1 MKLLKNIAMALTVI
15 LVILYAVSC
24 SPSAKS
30 AVLFATPEE
39 PFSAKV
45 LFDSESEAAQE
56 AAVEFKAQIAELSLG
71 NITAVYPATLMKDDI
86 EVIFGVSDRTAS
98 IKANELLES
107 NGAYESED
115 YYWSFACMDG
125 KLAVI
130 ANSKLAYSI
139 ALRTLFEEY
148 VQDGS
153 FAVLDGLAIC
163 DKLSLADYE
172 AQFDLPKGESLDESV
187 LLESAPLPDL
197 GDAYDMGQGSSLY
210 ILPDS
215 EIWEYTELRESL
227 RESGFTYY
235 TGNRIGDNVFAT
247 YISKTQIVHTMFFYN
262 KNEIRVAVDNRTD
275 GGFSL
280 AGLESENTYERT
292 GESIMTLVDIEPAD
306 YDGGL
311 SMIFKLADGRFFI
324 IDSGILGR
332 KSASGTS
339 AGWIYA
345 TLLAHAD
352 DPDNITVATWLL
364 THTHSDH
371 IGGLYDMA
379 NGYYLSDGATHPL
392 APENITEKIKIERII
407 YNEPKNDG
415 EYSYDGWM
423 DTITSAFDVKNVVKA
438 HPGQQFFIAD
448 LTLTVYGSQDLVI
461 DQKAKIENV
470 NEFSVVT
477 MIDFN
482 GKRLL
487 ALADAFPK
495 QNAQIAKI
503 YKTELKADIIQV
515 AHHGYA
521 DTGAK
526 SVNNYCNP
534 DIVLWPNSE
543 EGMAKYTVL
552 TREQNAIFLTKENYA
567 PHGGNIDF
575 DSNWNA
581 SEPYSVLDLIPVCS
595 CGCEKKSA
603 MDTAERGVAAE

>member
-1 MKLLKNIAMALTVI
+1 MRKLLKNITVSLTVMI
-15 LVILYAVSC
+15 MIVFAASC
-24 SPSAKS
+24 SPIARS

-45 LFDSESEAAQE
+45 LFDSESEAAKE
-56 AAVEFKAQIAELSLG
+56 AAVEFKTQIAELSLG
-71 NITAVYPATLMKDDI
+71 NITAVYPATLMKDDR
-86 EVIFGVSDRTAS
+86 EVIFGVSDRAAS

-107 NGAYESED
+107 SGAYASED

-125 KLAVI
+125 KLAVV
-130 ANSKLAYSI
+130 ANSELAYSI

-172 AQFDLPKGESLDESV
+172 AQFDLPRGESLDESV
-187 LLESAPLPDL
+187 LLESASLPDL

-215 EIWEYTELRESL
+215 EIWEYTALRDSL

-262 KNEIRVAVDNRTD
+262 KNEIRIAVDKRGED
-275 GGFSL
+275 GFSL
-280 AGLESENTYERT
+280 AGLESENIYASN
-292 GESIMTLVDIEPAD
+292 GESVMTLVDVEPAD

-324 IDSGILGR
+324 VDSGILGR
-332 KSASGTS
+332 KSSSGTS

-345 TLLAHAD
+345 TLAAHAD
-352 DPDNITVATWLL
+352 DPNNIEVAAWLL
-364 THTHSDH
+364 THSHSDH
-371 IGGLYDMA
+371 IGGLYDLA
-379 NGYYLSDGATHPL
+379 KGSYSADGATHPL
-392 APENITEKIKIERII
+392 APEKITEKIKIERII

-415 EYSYDGWM
+415 EYSCVGWM
-423 DTITSAFDVKNVVKA
+423 DTIIDAFDVKNVVKA
-438 HPGQQFFIAD
+438 HPGQEFFIAD
-448 LTLTVYGSQDLVI
+448 LTFTVYGSQDLVI
-461 DQKAKIENV
+461 EQKSKIDNE

-487 ALADAFPK
+487 SLADAFPK

-503 YKTELKADIIQV
+503 YKTALKADVIQV

-526 SVNNYCNP
+526 SVNNYCDP

-543 EGMAKYTVL
+543 EGMEKYTVL
-552 TREQNAIFLTKENYA
+552 SREQNKIFLEKQNYA

-575 DSNWNA
+575 DENWNA
-581 SEPYSVLDLIPVCS
+581 SAPYSVLDSIPECS
-595 CGCEKKSA
+595 CGCGQKSA
-603 MDTAERGVAAE
+603 IDTSLREAA